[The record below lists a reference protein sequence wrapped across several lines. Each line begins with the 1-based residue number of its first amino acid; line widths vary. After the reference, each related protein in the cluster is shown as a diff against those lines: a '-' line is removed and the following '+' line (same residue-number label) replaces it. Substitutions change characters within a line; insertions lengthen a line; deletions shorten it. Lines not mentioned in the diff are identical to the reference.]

1 MKRVILTEEDF
12 KEVVKFIS
20 QLTIGFDGIELAA
33 SMKEALKR
41 AQLEEEEEEIAD
53 EQEQHI

>member
-41 AQLEEEEEEIAD
+41 AKLEEEEEEIAD